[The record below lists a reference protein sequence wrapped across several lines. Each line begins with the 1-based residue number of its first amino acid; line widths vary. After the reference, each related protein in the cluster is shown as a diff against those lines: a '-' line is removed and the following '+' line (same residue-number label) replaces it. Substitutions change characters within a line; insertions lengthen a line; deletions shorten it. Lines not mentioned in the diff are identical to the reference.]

1 MNLKELNFY
10 YNKFKFGEDNFHNLM
25 KNGIREILLVSTFY
39 DAFIFEQDGRL
50 SEQIF
55 GEYRQLNLS
64 TAPRIT
70 SVPTGTQALEL
81 LEIQSF
87 DLVITM
93 MRIGEISPFK
103 LAKEIK
109 QKQPNL
115 PILLLLNVQ
124 SDLVLV
130 HNNEED
136 MEYIDDVFIW
146 NGDTKLFLA
155 MIKREEDIR
164 NVDFDTKYG
173 FVRVI
178 LLVED
183 NIVYYSMF
191 LPLLYSE
198 ILKQTQRLISEELND
213 INKRLRMR
221 ARPKVLLVHSYEDA
235 VKYLDK
241 YQDYIVGVISDVK
254 YKKDGKLDP
263 NAGIKLIDYIKKSE
277 KADVPIT
284 LQSSDEENREYAH
297 SLDANFLNKGSK
309 TLLHDLRKII
319 ISDLG
324 YGDFIFRNSQ
334 GEEIDRAH
342 TMFEFGQK
350 LETVPEECLLY
361 HSRRKHFSGWL
372 IAHGEIQLA
381 KQVRPLQVKEFKNVE
396 ALRKYLLNIYYQ
408 VRRNRVR
415 GKIVKFEPSTIPEK
429 DQVIRLADGSLGG
442 KGRGLAFLNALLVT
456 MEFEKR
462 FPNVKILLPTTAIIG
477 TSEFDTFIDRNNI
490 GGWITEK
497 SDKEIQNYFLK
508 GKLSDEL
515 SHKLELLIQNIEYPI
530 AVRSSGLLEDSQSQ
544 PFAGIYETF
553 MLPNTHK
560 DYLKR
565 LEHLKNAIKLVFA
578 SVYLEN
584 ARNYIESI
592 NYKVEEEKM
601 AVIIQ
606 ELVGENYDG
615 YFYPNISGVGQSYDF
630 YPTSY
635 MENSDGVVAIAVGL
649 GKSVVEG
656 ERNFRFCPK
665 YPKMQIIS
673 EKELLGEGQRDFY
686 ALDMTIDDYELH
698 SFEDATLRRL
708 KLRKAEKHGT
718 LDQITSV
725 WDVENNRLVDNMEAR
740 GPKIVTFNNILKYGS
755 FPLAKITEEIL
766 EIGEKAMGVPVEIEF
781 AVDLNKDLKNNQF
794 PSFYVLQIRPLT
806 INTEEIYIDSENLDK
821 DELFLYTESGMG
833 NGVIHDV
840 YDVIFA
846 DPEKFDRTQ
855 TVQMRSEIAKLNE
868 KMKHEKKRY
877 ILIAP
882 GRWGSRDRFLG
893 IPVKWHEINQAKII
907 VEAGLKDFIVDS
919 SQGTHFFHNL
929 VSMNVGYFTV
939 PYATDT
945 DYIDWEWLRQQKVEE
960 TTDYFIHVSRQ
971 DKPYTVKMDGRRGIS
986 FIYK

>member
-1 MNLKELNFY
+1 MDLKELNFY

-70 SVPTGTQALEL
+70 SVPTGIQALEL
-81 LEIQSF
+81 LKTQKF

-93 MRIGEISPFK
+93 MRIGEVSPFK

-109 QKQPNL
+109 QNHPNL

-130 HNNEED
+130 QNNEDE
-136 MEYIDDVFIW
+136 MKYIDDVFIW

-155 MIKREEDIR
+155 MIKREEDKR
-164 NVDFDTKYG
+164 NVEYDTKYG

-221 ARPKVLLVHSYEDA
+221 ARPKVLLVHNYEEA
-235 VKYLDK
+235 VHCFKK

-254 YKKDGKLDP
+254 YKKNGKLDP
-263 NAGIKLIDYIKKSE
+263 NAGIKLIDYIHKSE
-277 KADVPIT
+277 KADIPIT
-284 LQSSDEENREYAH
+284 LQSSDEENRAYAH
-297 SLDANFLNKGSK
+297 SLGANFLNKSSK
-309 TLLHDLRKII
+309 TLLHDLRNII
-319 ISDLG
+319 INDLG
-324 YGDFIFRNSQ
+324 YGDFVFRNAK
-334 GEEIDRAH
+334 GKEIDRAH
-342 TMFEFGQK
+342 TMFEFGKK
-350 LETVPEECLLY
+350 LETVPEESLLY
-361 HSRRKHFSGWL
+361 HSKRKHFSGWL

-381 KQVRPLQVKEFKNVE
+381 KQVRPIQIEEFENVQ
-396 ALRKYLLNIYYQ
+396 ALREYLLDIYRQ

-415 GKIVKFEPSTIPEK
+415 GKIVNFEPSTIPEK
-429 DQVIRLADGSLGG
+429 DQIIRLADGSLGG
-442 KGRGLAFLNALLVT
+442 KGRGLAFLNTLLVT

-462 FPNVKILLPTTAIIG
+462 FSEVRILLPTTAIIG
-477 TSEFDTFIDRNNI
+477 TSEFDTFIEHNKI

-497 SDKEIQNYFLK
+497 SDSEIQNYFLK
-508 GKLSDEL
+508 GRLSKEL
-515 SHKLELLIQNIEYPI
+515 CKKLEILIKNINYPL

-553 MLPNTHK
+553 MLPNNHK
-560 DYLKR
+560 DYHKR
-565 LEHLKNAIKLVFA
+565 LIYLKNAIKLVFA
-578 SVYLEN
+578 SVFMEN

-615 YFYPNISGVGQSYDF
+615 YFYPNFSGVGQSYDF

-635 MENSDGVVAIAVGL
+635 MENSDGVVAVAVGL
-649 GKSVVEG
+649 GKAVVEG

-686 ALDMTIDDYELH
+686 ALDLTIDDYELH
-698 SFEDATLRRL
+698 NFEDPTLKKL
-708 KLRKAEKHGT
+708 KLRVAEKHGS
-718 LDQITSV
+718 LHQITSV
-725 WDVENNRLVDNMEAR
+725 WDVENNRLVDNPEAR
-740 GPKIVTFNNILKYGS
+740 GPKIVTFNNILKYNS

-781 AVDLNKDLKNNQF
+781 AVNLKKNLKQNKF
-794 PSFYVLQIRPLT
+794 PAFYVLQIRPLT

-821 DELFLYTESGMG
+821 KELFLYTESGMG
-833 NGVIHDV
+833 NGVIHNV

-846 DPEKFDRTQ
+846 DPDKFDRTQ
-855 TVQMRSEIAKLNE
+855 TMQMRSEVAKLNE
-868 KMKHEKKRY
+868 KMKHEQKRY

-945 DYIDWEWLRQQKVEE
+945 DFIDWEWLKQQNPIEK
-960 TTDYFIHVSRQ
+960 TKYFVHISRPE
-971 DKPYTVKMDGRRGIS
+971 KPFTVKMDGRRGIS